1 MAARKP
7 RIIQLSKI
15 RMREALHQRLV
26 RDAGAN
32 GRTLNAEIVDRLERS
47 LTQDA
52 VAERDRVIIAML
64 VGGDHGSGTFLRQ
77 LVFELQK
84 RHRWWESPAKSDELI
99 AVLSDLVKSTVRDD
113 LASAWDMMDSE
124 DRQ

>member
-15 RMREALHQRLV
+15 RMREGLHQRLV
-26 RDAGAN
+26 RSAEAY

-52 VAERDRVIIAML
+52 VAERDQVIIGML

-84 RHRWWESPAKSDELI
+84 RHRWWESSAKSDELI
-99 AVLSDLVKSTVRDD
+99 AVLSDLVKSTVREGPDFID
-113 LASAWDMMDSE
+113 FE

>member
-1 MAARKP
+1 MAVRKP

-26 RDAGAN
+26 RDAEAN

-47 LTQDA
+47 LTQDV
-52 VAERDRVIIAML
+52 VAERDRVIIGML
-64 VGGDHGSGTFLRQ
+64 VGGDHGNGTFLRQ

-84 RHRWWESPAKSDELI
+84 RNRWWESSTKSDELI
-99 AVLSDLVKSTVRDD
+99 AVLSALVKETERAD
-113 LASAWDMMDSE
+113 LETSWDSE
-124 DRQ
+124 DNQ

>member
-7 RIIQLSKI
+7 RILQLSKI
-15 RMREALHQRLV
+15 RMREGLHQRLV
-26 RDAGAN
+26 RDAEAY

-52 VAERDRVIIAML
+52 NAERDRVIIAML
-64 VGGDHGSGTFLRQ
+64 VGGDHGSTTFLRQ
-77 LVFELQK
+77 VVFELQK
-84 RHRWWESPAKSDELI
+84 RHRWWESSAKSDELI
-99 AVLSDLVKSTVRDD
+99 AVLSALVKETERADLETV
-113 LASAWDMMDSE
+113 WDYE